1 MSHSIKNVD
10 TLQGLSAYE
19 IVSTEDLPDVSG
31 FGIVLRHKKSGARVA
46 VVSNEDNNKVFCIGF
61 RTPPEDSTGVAHI
74 LEHSVL
80 CGSERFPVK
89 EPFVEL
95 VKGSL
100 NTFLN
105 AMTYPD
111 KTIYPVASCNEKDF
125 ANLME
130 VYMDAVFFPDIYKHK
145 EIFLQEGWHYEL
157 EDTEKPLVYNGVV
170 YSEMKGAFSSPDQVL
185 YAETQQTLFPDTAYG
200 VESGGDPEVIP
211 SLTYE
216 RFLEFHKRYY
226 HPVNS
231 YIYLYGDMD
240 VRERLEWMDKEY
252 LNRFEEIS
260 IASALSVQE
269 PFSEKREA
277 ERFYSVNTAEEAENA
292 AYFAYNVALGAEKD
306 PVKDTAF
313 HILCGALVNMPGTPV
328 KQALTEAGIGEDA
341 YAMYADD
348 GLQPFFSI
356 GASNAPE
363 EKGEEFLR
371 IVTETLAKCVREG
384 INKKS
389 LLAELNRMEFSC
401 READTGNYPKGLRY
415 LQMMYTTWLYDD
427 AGVFDNL
434 HWSPV
439 FDKLRE
445 LIATDYFE
453 RLLQESVLENPH
465 GVFLKLF
472 PKIGLQEEKDRKLA
486 EQLALYKS
494 GLTRQELLA
503 MEEATRA
510 LKKYQEEPSTAEE
523 LATIPR
529 LTREDLKK
537 ESDPIINEVK
547 QMNGVT
553 ALHQEL
559 FSNGIAYV
567 KLFFDMKRISAELLP
582 YAGIL
587 QGLFCKMNTRKHSY
601 LDLNNEININTG
613 GLHTDICVNTRY
625 DDFRQY
631 SIHFVVDGK
640 VLYGK
645 IPELLG
651 YMRELLTETVFDDTK
666 RLREILLEQ
675 KSCLESRYSDMAHR
689 DALKRATSYF
699 TEFGTAMEL
708 TDGIAY
714 YDFIC
719 ELLADF
725 ENCKEELVKK
735 LYEAYACVVA
745 RDVLTVSVTAD
756 AEGYQ
761 KVEQESETLFAALA
775 GKAKGSGLVLV
786 PEKKN
791 EGFITPGQVQ
801 YVCCAGDFKAEGAQY
816 TGAYEVLRTAMSYG
830 YLWNNVRV
838 KGGAY
843 GAGFMPAEN
852 GRMAFVS
859 WRDPHLAR
867 TMKVYEDAVE
877 YIENFD
883 ADEAEMTKYVIG
895 TMSSVDMPR
904 NPRMEGERGYLSY
917 FTGRTHA
924 SVQKKREEILKV
936 TVEDIR
942 ALAAGVRTMLSQ
954 NCICTIGSGR
964 KVREDGERFMQ
975 IKDLLH

>member
-1 MSHSIKNVD
+1 MSHVIKNTD
-10 TLQGLSAYE
+10 TIKDLVAYE
-19 IVSTEDLPDVSG
+19 IVSTESLPDISG

-46 VVSNEDNNKVFCIGF
+46 VISNEDNNKVFSIGF

-157 EDTEKPLVYNGVV
+157 EDVKSELVYNGVV
-170 YSEMKGAFSSPDQVL
+170 YSEMKGAFSSPDQIL

-200 VESGGDPEVIP
+200 VESGGDPDVIP
-211 SLTYE
+211 QLTYE
-216 RFLEFHKRYY
+216 QFLEFHKRYY

-240 VRERLEWMDKEY
+240 VRERLEWMDKEF

-260 IASALSVQE
+260 LDSSLTVQE
-269 PFSEKREA
+269 PFAEQKMI
-277 ERFYSVNTAEEAENA
+277 ERFYSVNHAEEAKDA
-292 AYFAYNVALGAEKD
+292 AYFAYNVAIGAETD
-306 PVKDTAF
+306 LVRDTALS
-313 HILCGALVNMPGTPV
+313 ILCTALVNIPGAPV
-328 KQALTEAGIGEDA
+328 KQALTAAGIGEDV
-341 YAMYADD
+341 YAMYSDEYI
-348 GLQPFFSI
+348 QPFFSLV
-356 GASNAPE
+356 AQNAPE
-363 EKGEEFLR
+363 EKGAEFFT
-371 IVTETLAKCVREG
+371 IVTDTIRACIREG

-389 LLAELNRMEFSC
+389 LLAALNRMEFSF
-401 READTGNYPKGLRY
+401 READSGNYPKGLRY
-415 LQMMYTTWLYDD
+415 GQMMLTTWLYDD
-427 AGVFDNL
+427 AKVFDTM
-434 HWSPV
+434 HWSPI
-439 FDKLRE
+439 FEKLRE
-445 LIATDYFE
+445 LIDTDYFE
-453 RLLQESVLENPH
+453 TLAQEYLLDNNH
-465 GVFLKLF
+465 GVFLKLL
-472 PKIGLQEEKDRKLA
+472 PKVGMLAEKEAALKEKLA
-486 EQLALYKS
+486 VYKG
-494 GLTRQELLA
+494 GLTEQEL
-503 MEEATRA
+503 EAVVAQTKA

-529 LTREDLKK
+529 LTREDIKR

-567 KLFFDMKRISAELLP
+567 KLLFDMKKLPAELLP
-582 YAGIL
+582 YAGML
-587 QGLFCKMNTRKHSY
+587 MGLFGKMDTKHRSY
-601 LDLNNEININTG
+601 LDLNNEININSG
-613 GLHTDICVNTRY
+613 GISTNLLVTSRY
-625 DDFRQY
+625 DDIHQY
-631 SIHFVVDGK
+631 KVYFTAEGK
-640 VLYGK
+640 ALYSK
-645 IPELLG
+645 VPELMSYFG
-651 YMRELLTETVFDDTK
+651 ELLTETVFDNTT
-666 RLREILLEQ
+666 RIREILLEQ
-675 KSCLESRYSDMAHR
+675 KSGMESGYTDMAQR
-689 DALKRATSYF
+689 AALKRATSYF
-699 TEFGTAMEL
+699 AEIGVAMEQ

-714 YDFIC
+714 YDFIS
-719 ELLADF
+719 ELLENF
-725 ENCKEELVKK
+725 EARKDEVVAK
-735 LYEAYACVVA
+735 LTETYACIFA
-745 RDVLTVSVTAD
+745 KDVLTVSVTAD
-756 AEGYQ
+756 AEGYGM
-761 KVEQESETLFAALA
+761 VEKESAALFAVFAEE
-775 GKAKGSGLVLV
+775 AKGSGLILV

-801 YVCCAGDFKAEGAQY
+801 YVCCAGDFKAEGLSY

-830 YLWNNVRV
+830 YLWTNVRV

-843 GAGFMPAEN
+843 GAAFMAMEN
-852 GRMAFVS
+852 GRMAFYS
-859 WRDPHLAR
+859 WRDPHLNR
-867 TMKVYEDAVE
+867 TMQVYEDAVN

-895 TMSSVDMPR
+895 TMSGVDMPR
-904 NPRMEGERGYLSY
+904 NPRMEGERGYTAYL
-917 FTGRTHA
+917 TGRTYE
-924 SVQKKREEILKV
+924 SVQKKREEILDV

-954 NCICTIGSGR
+954 DCICTIGSGP
-964 KVREDGERFMQ
+964 KVREDAARFETV
-975 IKDLLH
+975 KDLLH

>member
-1 MSHSIKNVD
+1 MSHVIKNTD
-10 TLQGLSAYE
+10 TIKDITAYE
-19 IVSTEDLPDVSG
+19 IVSTEALPDISG

-46 VVSNEDNNKVFCIGF
+46 VISNEDNNKVFSIGF

-157 EDTEKPLVYNGVV
+157 EDVKSELVYNGVV
-170 YSEMKGAFSSPDQVL
+170 YSEMKGAFSSPDQIL

-211 SLTYE
+211 NLTYE
-216 RFLEFHKRYY
+216 QFLEFHKRYY

-252 LNRFEEIS
+252 LSRFEEIS
-260 IASALSVQE
+260 LDSSLTVQE
-269 PFSEKREA
+269 PFAEQKRI
-277 ERFYSVNTAEEAENA
+277 ERFYSVNNAEEAKDA
-292 AYFAYNVALGAEKD
+292 AYFAYNVAIGAKTD
-306 PVKDTAF
+306 LVRDTALS
-313 HILCGALVNMPGTPV
+313 ILCTALVNIPGAPV
-328 KQALTEAGIGEDA
+328 KQALTAAGIGEDV
-341 YAMYADD
+341 YAMYSDET
-348 GLQPFFSI
+348 LQPFFSI
-356 GASNAPE
+356 VAQNAPE
-363 EKGEEFLR
+363 EKAEAFFT
-371 IVTETLAKCVREG
+371 IVTDTIRACIQEG

-389 LLAELNRMEFSC
+389 LLAALNRMEFSF
-401 READTGNYPKGLRY
+401 READSGNYPKGLRY
-415 LQMMYTTWLYDD
+415 GQMMLTTWLYDD
-427 AGVFDNL
+427 ASVFNNM

-439 FDKLRE
+439 FEKLRG

-453 RLLQESVLENPH
+453 KLAQEYLLENNH
-465 GVFLKLF
+465 GVFLKLL
-472 PKIGLQEEKDRKLA
+472 PKVGMLAEKEAALKEKLA
-486 EQLALYKS
+486 AYKS
-494 GLTRQELLA
+494 RLTEQEL
-503 MEEATRA
+503 EAVAAQTKA

-529 LTREDLKK
+529 LTREDIKR

-567 KLFFDMKRISAELLP
+567 KLLFDMKKVPAELLP
-582 YAGIL
+582 YAGML
-587 QGLFCKMNTRKHSY
+587 TGLFSKMDTKNRSY

-613 GLHTDICVNTRY
+613 GISTNLLVTSRY
-625 DDFRQY
+625 DDIHQY
-631 SIHFVVDGK
+631 KVYFTAEGK
-640 VLYGK
+640 ALYSK
-645 IPELLG
+645 VPELMS
-651 YMRELLTETVFDDTK
+651 YFKELITETVFDNTT
-666 RLREILLEQ
+666 RIREILLEQ
-675 KSCLESRYSDMAHR
+675 KSGMESSYTDMAQR
-689 DALKRATSYF
+689 AALKRATSYF
-699 TEFGTAMEL
+699 AEIGVAMEQ

-714 YDFIC
+714 YDFIS
-719 ELLADF
+719 ELLENF
-725 ENCKEELVKK
+725 EARKAEVVAK
-735 LYEAYACVVA
+735 LYETFSCIFAK
-745 RDVLTVSVTAD
+745 DVLTISVTAD
-756 AEGYQ
+756 AEGYAR
-761 KVEQESETLFAALA
+761 VETESGALFAAFA
-775 GKAKGSGLVLV
+775 EEAKGSGLVLV

-791 EGFITPGQVQ
+791 EGFITPGQMQ
-801 YVCCAGDFKAEGAQY
+801 YVCCAGDFKAEGLSY

-830 YLWNNVRV
+830 YLWTNVRV

-843 GAGFMPAEN
+843 GAAFMAMEN
-852 GRMAFVS
+852 GRMAFYS
-859 WRDPHLAR
+859 WRDPHLDR
-867 TMKVYEDAVE
+867 TMKVYEDAVN

-904 NPRMEGERGYLSY
+904 NPRMEGERGYTAYL
-917 FTGRTHA
+917 TGRTYE
-924 SVQKKREEILKV
+924 SVQKKREEILDV

-942 ALAAGVRTMLSQ
+942 ALARGVRTMLSQ
-954 NCICTIGSGR
+954 ECFCTIGSGP
-964 KVREDGERFMQ
+964 KVREDAAWFEMV
-975 IKDLLH
+975 KDLMH